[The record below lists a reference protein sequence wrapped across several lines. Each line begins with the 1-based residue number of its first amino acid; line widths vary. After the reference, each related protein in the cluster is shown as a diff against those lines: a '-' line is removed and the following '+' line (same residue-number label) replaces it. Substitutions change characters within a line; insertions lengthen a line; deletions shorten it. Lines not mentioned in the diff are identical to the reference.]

1 MTKKRKY
8 NVPALERALD
18 IIDFLAFKDKDLS
31 FSEIL
36 LALNIPRPSLATIHK
51 VLTERGLVNK
61 AGDKGR

>member
-1 MTKKRKY
+1 MTKTRKY
-8 NVPALERALD
+8 NVAALERALD

-36 LALNIPRPSLATIHK
+36 LALKIPRPSLATIHK